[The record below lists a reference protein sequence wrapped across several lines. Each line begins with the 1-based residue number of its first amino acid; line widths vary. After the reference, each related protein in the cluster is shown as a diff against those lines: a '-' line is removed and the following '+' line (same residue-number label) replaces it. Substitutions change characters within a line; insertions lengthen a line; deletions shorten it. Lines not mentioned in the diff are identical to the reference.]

1 MISKTFLVSSLLS
14 LAAAAP
20 AADKDLPVLFSFKQP
35 THNVAVFRG
44 ADLKNAIAAGLVK
57 GFGSGSGLGGAGAG
71 GDARSGKSVKIVA
84 APAVAPV
91 RIAPAP
97 VVVKAA
103 PVVSYAPRPV
113 YAPKPVVT
121 YAPKPAPVVVKTPV
135 VSYAPKPVAYAPAPK
150 VAYKPYVDQYADEP
164 AYYTYQYAVNDDYSN
179 SAFDANESRENYLT
193 TGKYSVALPDGRIQT
208 VTYTVDGG
216 AGYVADVTY
225 QGEAAYPPAPA
236 GGYTA

>member
-1 MISKTFLVSSLLS
+1 MGTFLVSALLS

-57 GFGSGSGLGGAGAG
+57 GFGSGSGLGAGAG
-71 GDARSGKSVKIVA
+71 DAARSGKSVKIVA
-84 APAVAPV
+84 APAVAPIHV
-91 RIAPAP
+91 APAP
-97 VVVKAA
+97 VVV
-103 PVVSYAPRPV
+103 
-113 YAPKPVVT
+113 
-121 YAPKPAPVVVKTPV
+121 KPAPVVVKTPV
-135 VSYAPKPVAYAPAPK
+135 VSYAPKPVVSYAPAPK

-164 AYYTYQYAVNDDYSN
+164 AYYAYKYAVNDDYSK
-179 SAFDANESRENYLT
+179 SAFDANESREQYLT
-193 TGKYSVALPDGRIQT
+193 TGKYSVALPDGRIHT

-225 QGEAAYPPAPA
+225 QGEAVYPPAPA

>member
-1 MISKTFLVSSLLS
+1 MG
-14 LAAAAP
+14 
-20 AADKDLPVLFSFKQP
+20 

-71 GDARSGKSVKIVA
+71 GDAGRSGKSVKIVA
-84 APAVAPV
+84 APAVAPIV
-91 RIAPAP
+91 KTP
-97 VVVKAA
+97 VVTYAPK
-103 PVVSYAPRPV
+103 PVVNYAPKPAVTYAPRPV
-113 YAPKPVVT
+113 VAYAPNPVVT

-135 VSYAPKPVAYAPAPK
+135 VSYAPAPK

-164 AYYTYQYAVNDDYSN
+164 AYYTYEYAVNDDYSN
-179 SAFDANESRENYLT
+179 SAFDANESREQYLT

-225 QGEAAYPPAPA
+225 QGEAVYPPAPA

>member
-1 MISKTFLVSSLLS
+1 MG
-14 LAAAAP
+14 
-20 AADKDLPVLFSFKQP
+20 
-35 THNVAVFRG
+35 NVAVFRG

-57 GFGSGSGLGGAGAG
+57 GFGSGSGLGAGAGA

-84 APAVAPV
+84 APAVAPIRV
-91 RIAPAP
+91 APAP
-97 VVVKAA
+97 VVVKR
-103 PVVSYAPRPV
+103 PVVAYAPR
-113 YAPKPVVT
+113 
-121 YAPKPAPVVVKTPV
+121 PAPVVVKTPV
-135 VSYAPKPVAYAPAPK
+135 VSYAPKPVVSYAPAPK

-164 AYYTYQYAVNDDYSN
+164 AYYTYEYAVNDDYSN
-179 SAFDANESRENYLT
+179 SAFDANESREQYLT

-225 QGEAAYPPAPA
+225 QGEAVYPPAPA

>member
-1 MISKTFLVSSLLS
+1 MG
-14 LAAAAP
+14 
-20 AADKDLPVLFSFKQP
+20 DLPVLFSFKQP

-57 GFGSGSGLGGAGAG
+57 GFGSGSGLGAGAGAG
-71 GDARSGKSVKIVA
+71 DALRSGKSVKIVA
-84 APAVAPV
+84 APAVAPIRV
-91 RIAPAP
+91 APAP

-103 PVVSYAPRPV
+103 PVVAPVVVKRPVVSYAPR
-113 YAPKPVVT
+113 
-121 YAPKPAPVVVKTPV
+121 PAPVVVKTPV
-135 VSYAPKPVAYAPAPK
+135 VSYAPAPK

-164 AYYTYQYAVNDDYSN
+164 AYYTYEYAVNDDYSK
-179 SAFDANESRENYLT
+179 SAFDANESRQEYLT

-225 QGEAAYPPAPA
+225 QGEAVYPPAPA

>member
-1 MISKTFLVSSLLS
+1 MISKTFLVSALLS

-57 GFGSGSGLGGAGAG
+57 GFGSGSGLG
-71 GDARSGKSVKIVA
+71 KKIVA
-84 APAVAPV
+84 APAVAP
-91 RIAPAP
+91 IPAP
-97 VVVKAA
+97 VVVKR
-103 PVVSYAPRPV
+103 PVVAYRP
-113 YAPKPVVT
+113 APVVT
-121 YAPKPAPVVVKTPV
+121 YAPKPAPVVTYAPKPAPKPV
-135 VSYAPKPVAYAPAPK
+135 VTYAPKPVVTYAPKPVAYAPAPK

-164 AYYTYQYAVNDDYSN
+164 ALYTYQYAVNDDYSN

-225 QGEAAYPPAPA
+225 QGETAYPPAPA

>member
-1 MISKTFLVSSLLS
+1 MIKTAGLIALVLS
-14 LAAAAP
+14 CVSAAP
-20 AADKDLPVLFSFKQP
+20 AGKDLPVLFQFAQP

-71 GDARSGKSVKIVA
+71 GDAARSGKAVKIVA
-84 APAVAPV
+84 APAVAPIV
-91 RIAPAP
+91 PAVKVVKAP
-97 VVVKAA
+97 VVT
-103 PVVSYAPRPV
+103 

-121 YAPKPAPVVVKTPV
+121 YAPKPVKAYAPAPVVVKPAPVVVKTPV
-135 VSYAPKPVAYAPAPK
+135 VSYAPAPK

-164 AYYTYQYAVNDDYSN
+164 AYYTYEYAVNDDYSK
-179 SAFDANESRENYLT
+179 SAFDANESREQYLT

-225 QGEAAYPPAPA
+225 QGEAVY
-236 GGYTA
+236 

>member
-1 MISKTFLVSSLLS
+1 MIKTARLIALGLSCVS
-14 LAAAAP
+14 AAP
-20 AADKDLPVLFSFKQP
+20 AGKDLPVLFQFAQP

-71 GDARSGKSVKIVA
+71 GDAARSGKAVKIVA
-84 APAVAPV
+84 APAVAPIV
-91 RIAPAP
+91 PAVKVVKAPVGSDARKRVVTYAPKPVKAYAPAP
-97 VVVKAA
+97 VVI
-103 PVVSYAPRPV
+103 
-113 YAPKPVVT
+113 
-121 YAPKPAPVVVKTPV
+121 KPAPVVVKTPV
-135 VSYAPKPVAYAPAPK
+135 VSYAPAPK

-164 AYYTYQYAVNDDYSN
+164 AYYTYEYAVNDDYSK
-179 SAFDANESRENYLT
+179 SAFDANESREQYLT

-225 QGEAAYPPAPA
+225 QGEAVYPPAPA

>member
-1 MISKTFLVSSLLS
+1 MISKTLLVSSLLS

-71 GDARSGKSVKIVA
+71 AGGDAARSGKSVKIVA
-84 APAVAPV
+84 APAVAP
-91 RIAPAP
+91 I
-97 VVVKAA
+97 
-103 PVVSYAPRPV
+103 
-113 YAPKPVVT
+113 
-121 YAPKPAPVVVKTPV
+121 VKTPV
-135 VSYAPKPVAYAPAPK
+135 VSYAPKPVVNYAPKPVVTYAPRPVVAYAPKPVVSYAPAPK

-164 AYYTYQYAVNDDYSN
+164 AYYTYEYAVNDDYSN
-179 SAFDANESRENYLT
+179 SAFDANESREQYLT

-225 QGEAAYPPAPA
+225 QGEAVYPPAPA